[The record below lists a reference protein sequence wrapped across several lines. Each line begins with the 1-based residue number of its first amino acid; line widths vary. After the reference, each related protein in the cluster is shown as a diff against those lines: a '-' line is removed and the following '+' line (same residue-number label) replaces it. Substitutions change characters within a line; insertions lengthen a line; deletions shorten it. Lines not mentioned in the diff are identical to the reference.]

1 MPALNKVYLMGN
13 LTRTPEL
20 RHTPGGAAI
29 CEFGLAVNRRFISN
43 GIPKD
48 ETIFVEINVWQKQG
62 EICHRRLQKGSL
74 VMIEGRLK
82 TDQWEDRETGKKKSR
97 VLVVAEKVHFLAMPP
112 REEYREDHDNGQNE
126 SNEKQ
131 QPRTSS
137 KFQGERNYP
146 NKNTSPPA
154 SSPPPPPIPEQE
166 TNGKHEEIDD
176 IANNTDDDNVPF

>member
-48 ETIFVEINVWQKQG
+48 ETIFVEINVWQKQA

-74 VMIEGRLK
+74 VMIEGRLR

-112 REEYREDHDNGQNE
+112 REEYREDYDSGQNE
-126 SNEKQ
+126 SSEKQ
-131 QPRTSS
+131 HSRTGS
-137 KFQGERNYP
+137 KFQGDRNYP
-146 NKNTSPPA
+146 DKTPSPPA
-154 SSPPPPPIPEQE
+154 SPPPPPMPVQE
-166 TNGKHEEIDD
+166 TNNAHED
-176 IANNTDDDNVPF
+176 IEDAANSGDDDNVPF